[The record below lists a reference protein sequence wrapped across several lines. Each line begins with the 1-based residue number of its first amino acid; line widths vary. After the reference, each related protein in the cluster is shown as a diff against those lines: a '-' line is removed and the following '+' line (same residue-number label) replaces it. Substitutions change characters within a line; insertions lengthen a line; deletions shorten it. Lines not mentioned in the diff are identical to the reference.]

1 MTAAW
6 PFRITAAHLLDNL
19 ATALYDDPGASLM
32 ELVRNGVVA
41 CMNGEWD
48 ASKGFVEIFLVP
60 HKLSPTGKALIVLD
74 HGSGFTDPCIQQFCQ
89 IGAALNDVGGK
100 KLHGAAQKRIGR
112 FAAFSLNRI
121 CMEDNDPTTGF
132 YILTRTQAKGQVKFV
147 TMHPADIELNQGVT
161 PRWID
166 QGSAEMGILKGVEG
180 PFSAIVIPN
189 SVFGT
194 ISEIRKALEWRVPR
208 KRDQMFKLQIDG
220 KELRPPQLP
229 TRVTSAQKTGGV
241 EVFVDKAPEGEDAGL
256 WICDAKTCLRV
267 AFAPKLGRLYLP
279 DPFWRR
285 DLVGDLFIPDA
296 LANQDTGRIGLTQ
309 RFLKGR
315 VWTNSMLYLVGH
327 VAAEVRQIIGDTDV
341 FTNSRTRADLLS
353 FVESCNEVYGT
364 PEESADGPWFGR
376 TKNDTSSGGPKTP
389 PTPRSEN
396 GSERGGGGSSKPKVR
411 TIPFRLGERTFFLC
425 KRLLDPNVLAQV
437 DPSGKVIYFNDSYQ
451 ALPSTQGARQEH
463 VVLQVLLAVG
473 THDFPSD
480 TYSATLF
487 ASETRRELLGKK

>member
-19 ATALYDDPGASLM
+19 ANALYDESGGSLM

-48 ASKGFVEIFLVP
+48 ASKGFVEIFLGP

-89 IGAALNDVGGK
+89 IGAALNDNGGK

-121 CMEDNDPTTGF
+121 CVENNDPTTGF

-147 TMHPADIELNQGVT
+147 TMIPADIERNQGVT

-166 QGSAEMGILKGVEG
+166 QGSAEMSNLKGIEG
-180 PFSAIVIPN
+180 SFSAIIIPN

-194 ISEIRKALEWRVPR
+194 VSEIRRALEWRVPR
-208 KRDQMFKLQIDG
+208 KQDQMFKLLIDG
-220 KELRPPQLP
+220 KALHPPEPP
-229 TRVTSAQKTGGV
+229 TRVTSAQKAGGV
-241 EVFVDKAPEGEDAGL
+241 EVFIDKAPEGEDAGL
-256 WICDAKTCLRV
+256 WICDAKTGFRV

-285 DLVGDLFIPDA
+285 DLVGDIFVPDA

-315 VWTNSMLYLVGH
+315 VWGNAMLYLVGN
-327 VAAEVRQIIGDTDV
+327 VASEVKTIIGDTDV
-341 FTNSRTRADLLS
+341 FTNNRTRKDLLS
-353 FVESCNEVYGT
+353 FVERCNEVYCE
-364 PEESADGPWFGR
+364 PEDRADGPWFGT
-376 TKNDTSSGGPKTP
+376 TKKDPPAGGTKPSATSRPEGSLERSGGGT
-389 PTPRSEN
+389 
-396 GSERGGGGSSKPKVR
+396 SKPKVR
-411 TIPFRLGERTFFLC
+411 TMPFRLGQRTFFLC
-425 KRLLDPNVLAQV
+425 KRLLDPNILAQV
-437 DPSGKVIYFNDSYQ
+437 DPSGKVIYFNDSYE
-451 ALPSTQGARQEH
+451 ALPPTQGARQEH
-463 VVLQVLLAVG
+463 VILQVLLAVG

-487 ASETRRELLGKK
+487 AAETRRELLGK